1 MNTVYKNKRL
11 RQFMKK
17 ILRFGWRAINY
28 FRRKLRHPLTNS
40 DPNQRID
47 WRPQQATGPL
57 PAGLTPNYGKACN
70 FDLTP
75 EAIEA
80 ESKSPRFATLEQ
92 FFRSFPPN
100 SLLSDTSR
108 ALLYHLVLA
117 KRPERLLEI
126 GTYQAGTSQVLAT
139 ALNRVGS
146 GTLYT
151 IDPFGRDI
159 CPPIIRGWPQALQQ
173 QVRFYPFDSGIFF
186 DKVIHDGITF
196 DMIFI
201 DGNHEVEYAAFD
213 LACSARVIERGGLV
227 VLDNVSQPGPRHA
240 TLQFMRANPEW
251 RPLHTLDNGF
261 PGTDFFLIQAPASF
275 IVGDVPRSFGSL
287 KYEPGG
293 EVHSIELEIE
303 GEAEGTIV
311 LTVYGRAFGYEGLP
325 EEVSR
330 SQNFPVRAGARPVIL
345 RLDQPLACVTARDA
359 IRIFEIEIILAY
371 APTRQSERLHLRSA
385 PRAAPAERM

>member
-1 MNTVYKNKRL
+1 
-11 RQFMKK
+11 MKK
-17 ILRFGWRAINY
+17 ILLFGWRAINY
-28 FRRKLRHPLTNS
+28 FRRKLRRLVTNS
-40 DPNQRID
+40 DHNQQID
-47 WRPQQATGPL
+47 WRPQQTTWPSG
-57 PAGLTPNYGKACN
+57 AGLTPDYGEGCN

-80 ESKSPRFATLEQ
+80 ASKSPQFAALEQ

-117 KRPERLLEI
+117 KRPTRLLEI

-159 CPPIIRGWPQALQQ
+159 CPPIIAGWPQALQHHT
-173 QVRFYPFDSGIFF
+173 RFYPFDSGIFF
-186 DKVIHDGITF
+186 DKVIHDGIML

-201 DGNHEVEYAAFD
+201 DGNHEIEYAAFD
-213 LACSARVIERGGLV
+213 LACSARVIEKGGLV
-227 VLDNVSQPGPRHA
+227 VLDNVNQPGPRHA

-287 KYEPGG
+287 TYQPGG
-293 EVHSIELEIE
+293 EVHSIEVEIE
-303 GEAEGTIV
+303 GEAEGTIL
-311 LTVYGRAFGYEGLP
+311 LTIYGRAFSYEGLP

-330 SQNFPVRAGARPVIL
+330 SQSFPVQAGDRRVTL
-345 RLDQPLACVTARDA
+345 RLDQHLACVTARGA
-359 IRIFEIEIILAY
+359 IRKFAIEIILTY
-371 APTRQSERLHLRSA
+371 APARQNERLHLRSA
-385 PRAAPAERM
+385 PRVAPAERL